1 MLEKAWRDHFG
12 GERSNKKERTD
23 FRERGDVIVRSQTEL
38 SFHPEIYGN
47 RRRQKQHI
55 GKPTPQGRMGKGPT
69 LDHVERNRCDTER
82 VDSVS
87 KPPHSKAVMAIPVP
101 SARANLRKRRLISF
115 CYRAAFLCCK
125 GPIISPRPCWP
136 RGDQEPRDR

>member
-12 GERSNKKERTD
+12 GERPNKKERTD
-23 FRERGDVIVRSQTEL
+23 FRERGDAIVRSQTEL
-38 SFHPEIYGN
+38 PFHPEIYGN
-47 RRRQKQHI
+47 RCWQKQDI
-55 GKPTPQGRMGKGPT
+55 GEPTPQGRMGKGPP
-69 LDHVERNRCDTER
+69 LDDIERNRRDTKRIGR
-82 VDSVS
+82 VSE
-87 KPPHSKAVMAIPVP
+87 PPHNKAVMAIPVP

-136 RGDQEPRDR
+136 RGDQ